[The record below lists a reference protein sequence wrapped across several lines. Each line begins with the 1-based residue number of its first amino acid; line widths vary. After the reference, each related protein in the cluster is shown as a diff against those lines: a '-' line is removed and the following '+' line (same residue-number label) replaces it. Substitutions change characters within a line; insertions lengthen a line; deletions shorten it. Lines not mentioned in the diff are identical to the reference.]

1 MRTILTL
8 YINII
13 QSHAIAIVSL
23 CSRVLF
29 IAYQRVSPANQPKK
43 VRGNK
48 QCFSFCKDT
57 VEISECCGEPRK
69 CDKLFACYTAREID
83 AVINMTSCRGFL
95 ICVLYFII
103 IVDQTC
109 ISSAVEVNMEGT
121 GYITYDLRS
130 NSIATKT
137 NHITFSFK
145 TFRPSGLMV
154 HSSGS
159 QGDFITI
166 ELIHGQ
172 LRQEKII
179 LNSS

>member
-1 MRTILTL
+1 MHAVLTL
-8 YINII
+8 YINAV
-13 QSHAIAIVSL
+13 QQLAVTIVSL

-29 IAYQRVSPANQPKK
+29 IAYQRISLANQPKK

-48 QCFSFCKDT
+48 YCFSFRKDT
-57 VEISECCGEPRK
+57 VEISEYCGEARE
-69 CDKLFACYTAREID
+69 CDNCFACYTARETD
-83 AVINMTSCRGFL
+83 AVINMTSCWGFL
-95 ICVLYFII
+95 ICILWSII
-103 IVDQTC
+103 IAHTS

-172 LRQEKII
+172 LR
-179 LNSS
+179 